1 MEPIRV
7 LLADDHP
14 VLRVGLRALLEQEP
28 DIVVVGEASSGE
40 EALTRVASLRP
51 DVVVLDCQMP
61 DRSGPEVARQM
72 RQRGLSGRVL
82 ALSAYQTDAYIRE
95 MLEAGAAGYLLK
107 EEAPEVIVRAIREVA
122 RGGEYF
128 SPAVAAKAAA
138 WARGER
144 PGGLTERELEVLRC
158 MAEGLSNKEI
168 AARLHMTERTVAF
181 HVSNILQKLGVASRV
196 EAVVW
201 AKDRGIVR

>member
-40 EALTRVASLRP
+40 EALARVASLRP

>member
-40 EALTRVASLRP
+40 EALARAASLRP

-95 MLEAGAAGYLLK
+95 MLGAGAAGYLLK